1 MIFKVTND
9 IDDLSRQFADWMVAY
24 IGNTLT
30 GNDRFCVALSGG
42 STPKKLYQ
50 LLASEKYRD
59 KIDWSRIHFFI
70 GDERYVPYSNE
81 RNNGRMIHE
90 TLLDVIPAKKGQIY
104 LMRTDTDPETSAAE
118 YENILREY
126 FSGSDNTFD
135 LVLLG
140 LGDNAHTLSLFPGYP
155 VVFEKTKWVS
165 SFFLKEENIHRITL
179 TAPVVNAARCVSF
192 LVSGSAKSAALYN
205 VFTKEHDPELYPA
218 QIIQPFNDVLY
229 WWTDKAAASELQ

>member
-30 GNDRFCVALSGG
+30 GNDRFSIALSGG

-104 LMRTDTDPETSAAE
+104 LMLTDTDPETSAAE

-229 WWTDKAAASELQ
+229 WWTDKAAASELL

>member
-30 GNDRFCVALSGG
+30 GNDRFSIALSGG

-104 LMRTDTDPETSAAE
+104 LMLTDTDPETSAAE

-229 WWTDKAAASELQ
+229 WWTDNAAASELL